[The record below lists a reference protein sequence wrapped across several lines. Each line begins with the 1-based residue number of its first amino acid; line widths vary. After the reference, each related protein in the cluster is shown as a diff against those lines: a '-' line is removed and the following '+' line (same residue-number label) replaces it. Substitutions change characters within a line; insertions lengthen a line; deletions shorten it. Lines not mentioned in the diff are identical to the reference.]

1 MWTHTDL
8 AGARMILTG
17 ASSGIGWALAQR
29 LADAR
34 ARLVLASRNAE
45 RLDRL
50 ASAIR
55 ERGGE
60 AHAVPTDVTEAA
72 QRSRL
77 AEEAV
82 ARFGGLDILI
92 NNAGVGAMGLFAEA
106 DEGRLRRVFDVNF
119 FGSTELT
126 RLALPHLMR
135 GRQPLIVNVA
145 SVLGR
150 RAIPGCTEYCASK
163 FAMAGWS
170 EGLRAELAGR
180 GVHVLLVCPGSIQTA
195 FRENVIE
202 DRIRYAWQGSRG
214 ISADRCAREI
224 VRAMKR
230 RRNEVVITPEAKLLV
245 WLNRL
250 WPRLI
255 DAVMARLAR
264 RYERPDRAG
273 ERGALAP

>member
-8 AGARMILTG
+8 AGARTILTG

-29 LADAR
+29 LADVR
-34 ARLVLASRNAE
+34 SRLVLASRNGE
-45 RLDRL
+45 RLNRL

-60 AHAVPTDVTEAA
+60 AHAVPTDVTDAA
-72 QRSRL
+72 QRARL
-77 AEEAV
+77 VEEAL
-82 ARFGGLDILI
+82 ARLGGLDVLI

-106 DEGRLRRVFDVNF
+106 GEERLRRVFDVNF

-126 RLALPHLMR
+126 RLALPHLLR
-135 GRQPLIVNVA
+135 GRRPLVVNVA

-170 EGLRAELAGR
+170 EGLRAELADR
-180 GVHVLLVCPGSIQTA
+180 GVHVLLVCPGSIQTS
-195 FRENVIE
+195 FRENLIE
-202 DRIRYAWQGSRG
+202 DRIRYGWQGSRG
-214 ISADRCAREI
+214 ISAARCAREI

-230 RRNEVVITPEAKLLV
+230 RQNEIVITKEAKLLV

-264 RYERPDRAG
+264 RHERPDRA
-273 ERGALAP
+273 AAAK